1 MDNDAMDQGRFQELK
16 TLVGE
21 ALELAIAERDEFVV
35 RRCGEDS
42 ELLAEARSL
51 LAQESSIGADG
62 LTIDVAA
69 RVGREATLVSEAA
82 AVQPESI
89 GPYRILQRIGEGG
102 MGEVFVAEQSDP
114 LRRQVAVKVIKLGM
128 DTRQVIARFE
138 AERQALALMNH
149 RCIANVYD
157 AGATPAGRPYI
168 VMEYVKGVPI
178 NIYCDRHKLNL
189 RKRLEL
195 FSLVCDGVQHAH
207 QKAVIHRDLKPGNIL
222 VTEEDGLAVPKII
235 DFGVAK
241 ATGQQLTDLTMF
253 TQIGQMIGTLEYMS
267 PEQADLTGEGIDTR
281 TDVYSL
287 GVILYELLVG
297 TLPFDPVLLRESGY
311 DEMRR
316 IISEQDPPAPSTRL
330 KVLDDKVRG
339 ILIAR
344 NTDHTRWI
352 RTMSGDLDWIVLK
365 ALEKDRNRRY
375 ASPLGLAA
383 DVRRHLAHDPV
394 LAARPSILYR
404 AGKFVRRNR
413 VAVVAV
419 ALIAAATLVG
429 VSGIVSGRL
438 ESMAAVQVAQAQKP
452 YADAYAL
459 SNLVQRADEKLW
471 PPYPEK
477 IHDLELWIEDAE
489 ELVLTLA
496 SHRGE
501 LLAME
506 ADDRQ
511 RESAE
516 YQSRQETLAG
526 LVAGLLALNDDT
538 TGLMGANPEAVS
550 PDHGWSVP
558 RRLAFARQLEVGF
571 SDGGQYTAAWHR
583 SLPKIRAAY
592 SGLEL
597 PPEARMGLV
606 PIGEDPDP
614 ESGLWEFANLMTGEP
629 AVRGGDGKLVL
640 TEQTGIVLVLIP
652 GGTFSMGD
660 PETKWTKHNLHEVEL
675 SPYWLSK
682 YEMTQGQW
690 QRLTGRNPSSYGPG
704 LKWDR
709 QWLASGDEASLLHPV
724 EQVSWWDCEVWL
736 PRCGLSLPSE
746 AQWEYGAR
754 SHNQSWFWCGN
765 GPTSLQGNANVS
777 DAYARDHGG
786 VGHDKPGRID
796 DGATM
801 HTPVDSYAANGFGL
815 HNVIG
820 NVLEWCLD
828 GYDPDFY
835 HGEHGPNP
843 LAPGIGEYPRVYRGG
858 SFRHLPMS
866 ARSAQRYHYPP
877 GMKGLALGV
886 RPALSILQP

>member
-1 MDNDAMDQGRFQELK
+1 MDPERFQELK
-16 TLVGE
+16 DLVGA
-21 ALELAIAERDEFVV
+21 ALELPVAERDAFVV
-35 RRCGEDS
+35 RRCGKDA

-51 LAQESSIGADG
+51 LAQESSFGADV
-62 LTIDVAA
+62 LTMDVTA
-69 RVGREATLVSEAA
+69 RVGREAARVSDAA
-82 AVQPESI
+82 DVHPETI

-102 MGEVFVAEQSDP
+102 MGEVYIAEQSRP
-114 LRRQVAVKVIKLGM
+114 LRRLVAVKVIKKGM
-128 DTRQVIARFE
+128 DTRRVIARFE

-157 AGATPAGRPYI
+157 AGATPAGRPFI
-168 VMEYVKGVPI
+168 AMEYVKGVPI
-178 NIYCDRHKLNL
+178 NVYCDRHKLGL
-189 RKRLEL
+189 RQRLEL
-195 FSLVCDGVQHAH
+195 FNLVCDGVQHAH

-222 VTEEDGLAVPKII
+222 VTEEDGLPVPKII

-241 ATGQQLTDLTMF
+241 ATSQLLTDQTMF
-253 TQIGQMIGTLEYMS
+253 TQIGQVIGTLEYMS

-287 GVILYELLVG
+287 GVILYELMAG
-297 TLPFDPVLLRESGY
+297 ALPFDPVVLREAGY

-316 IISEQDPPAPSTRL
+316 IIREQDPPAPSTRL
-330 KVLDDKVRG
+330 TVLDDKVRG

-344 NTDHTRWI
+344 NTDHTRWV
-352 RTMSGDLDWIVLK
+352 RAMSGDLDWIVLK

-375 ASPLGLAA
+375 ASPLGFAA
-383 DVRRHLAHDPV
+383 DVRRHLAHEPV
-394 LAARPSILYR
+394 LAVRPGILYR

-413 VAVVAV
+413 VAVAAV
-419 ALIAAATLVG
+419 ALIAAAVVVG

-438 ESMAAVQVAQAQKP
+438 ESMAAVQVARAQKP

-459 SNLVQRADEKLW
+459 SHLVQRADQALW

-477 IHDLELWIEDAE
+477 IRDLELWIEDAE
-489 ELVLTLA
+489 ELVLSLA
-496 SHRGE
+496 NHRAE
-501 LLAME
+501 LAAME

-516 YQSRQETLAG
+516 YQSRHETLAG
-526 LVAGLLALNDDT
+526 LVAGLLVIKDDA
-538 TGLMGANPEAVS
+538 TGLMGANSEAVS

-571 SDGGQYTAAWHR
+571 ADGGQYAAAWQR
-583 SLPKIRAAY
+583 NLPKLRAAY
-592 SGLEL
+592 PGLDL
-597 PPEARMGLV
+597 PPVVRMGLV
-606 PIGEDPDP
+606 PIGDDPDP
-614 ESGLWEFANLMTGEP
+614 ESGLWEFAHLMTGEP
-629 AVRGGDGKLVL
+629 AARGGNGKLVL

-660 PETKWTKHNLHEVEL
+660 PETKWTKLTLHEVDL

-746 AQWEYGAR
+746 AQWECGAR
-754 SHNQSWFWCGN
+754 GNTQTWFWCGN
-765 GPTSLQGNANVS
+765 SRTSLQGNANVS
-777 DAYARDHGG
+777 DAYSKDYGEG
-786 VGHDKPGRID
+786 KHDTPFEGLD

-801 HTPVDSYAANGFGL
+801 HAPVNSYAANGFGL

-828 GYDPDFY
+828 GFDSDFHRSEY
-835 HGEHGPNP
+835 GPNP
-843 LAPGIGEYPRVYRGG
+843 VTLGIGEYPRIYRGG
-858 SFRHLPMS
+858 SYRHQPMI
-866 ARSAQRYHYPP
+866 ARSAQRSHYPP

-886 RPALSILQP
+886 RPALSTTP